1 MTTDYEKTLRDLQ
14 EREKVITKRLQEL
27 DKRNQILKEVHEKLK
42 ARCISQLFNRAGE
55 Y

>member
-14 EREKVITKRLQEL
+14 EREKIIIRRLQEL

-42 ARCISQLFNRAGE
+42 IRCFSQFSGSVRP
-55 Y
+55 